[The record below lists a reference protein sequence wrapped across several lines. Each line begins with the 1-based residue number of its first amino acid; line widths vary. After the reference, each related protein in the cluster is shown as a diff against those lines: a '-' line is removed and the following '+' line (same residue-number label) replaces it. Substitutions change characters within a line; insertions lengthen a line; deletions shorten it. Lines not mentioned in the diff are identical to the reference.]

1 MESKKKKFL
10 YSIFTVIIVLAIAF
24 SILYSLYW
32 SDLITIILSNE
43 GLWIGA
49 VAIISRVFI
58 LGIMSFVLFR
68 KWLRQEAIYISDAYF
83 LFGSFFGILTCAK
96 IYDLFFNLV
105 FISGAFPSELILLL
119 AKVRFFVI
127 IVNLIP
133 ILYIGLDAILIYI
146 NMNKNKEM
154 NKKQFNKLR
163 LRIMLGYVLVTTL
176 VIILAPSVDFLNL
189 VFPFVT
195 ILIYIAIA
203 FMFLFM
209 YKNKRLVQANGL
221 IIGIAFICFL
231 ISNLIR
237 TILINT
243 DLSLGIFAELI
254 DIGVNLLIFIGFIS
268 KPKYAK

>member
-10 YSIFTVIIVLAIAF
+10 YSIITVILALTITF
-24 SILYSLYW
+24 SVIYSLYW
-32 SDLITIILSNE
+32 PALITAIFSSE
-43 GLWIGA
+43 GLWIG
-49 VAIISRVFI
+49 VAAILGRALV
-58 LGIMSFVLFR
+58 LGIMSFFLFR
-68 KWLRQEAIYISDAYF
+68 KWLRQEAMYISDAYF

-105 FISGAFPSELILLL
+105 VISGAFSTEFSLLL
-119 AKVRFFVI
+119 AKIRFFII

-163 LRIMLGYVLVTTL
+163 LRIMLGFVLVTAL
-176 VIILAPSVDFLNL
+176 VIVLAPTVKFLNL
-189 VFPFVT
+189 VFPFIT
-195 ILIYIAIA
+195 ILVYIAIA

-221 IIGIAFICFL
+221 IIGVAFICFIVSGL
-231 ISNLIR
+231 LR
-237 TILINT
+237 TILINANF
-243 DLSLGIFAELI
+243 SYSIFAELI
-254 DIGVNLLIFIGFIS
+254 DIGVNLFMFIGFIS
-268 KPKYAK
+268 KPNYA

>member
-10 YSIFTVIIVLAIAF
+10 YSIITVILALTIIF
-24 SILYSLYW
+24 SVIYSLYW
-32 SDLITIILSNE
+32 PALITAIFSSE
-43 GLWIGA
+43 GLWIGVA
-49 VAIISRVFI
+49 AIIGRALI
-58 LGIMSFVLFR
+58 LGIMSFFLFR
-68 KWLRQEAIYISDAYF
+68 KWLRQEAMYISDAYF

-105 FISGAFPSELILLL
+105 VISGAFNTEFSLLL
-119 AKVRFFVI
+119 AKIRFFII

-163 LRIMLGYVLVTTL
+163 LRIMLIFVLVTAL
-176 VIILAPSVDFLNL
+176 VIVLGPTLNFLNL
-189 VFPFVT
+189 VFPFIT

-221 IIGIAFICFL
+221 IIGVAFICFIVSGL
-231 ISNLIR
+231 LR
-237 TILINT
+237 TILINAN
-243 DLSLGIFAELI
+243 LSYSIFAELI
-254 DIGVNLLIFIGFIS
+254 DIGVNLFMFIGFIS
-268 KPKYAK
+268 KPKYA

>member
-1 MESKKKKFL
+1 MESKKKKFF
-10 YSIFTVIIVLAIAF
+10 YSIFAVIIVLAIVL
-24 SILYSLYW
+24 SILYFIYW
-32 SDLITIILSNE
+32 STLITVILSNE
-43 GLWIGA
+43 GLWIG
-49 VAIISRVFI
+49 VIAIISRVFI

-83 LFGSFFGILTCAK
+83 LFGSFFGILTFAK
-96 IYDLFFNLV
+96 IYDLLYNLV
-105 FISGAFPSELILLL
+105 YISGSEVSLLL
-119 AKVRFFVI
+119 GKIRFVVI
-127 IVNLIP
+127 IVNLMP

-163 LRIMLGYVLVTTL
+163 LRIMLGYVLVTSL
-176 VIILAPSVDFLNL
+176 VPILSPSVSFFNL
-189 VFPFVT
+189 ALPFVT
-195 ILIYIAIA
+195 VLIYIAIA

-237 TILINT
+237 TILINQNV
-243 DLSLGIFAELI
+243 SYGIFAELI

-268 KPKYAK
+268 KPKYSR

>member
-10 YSIFTVIIVLAIAF
+10 YSCITVILVLTIIF
-24 SILYSLYW
+24 SVLYSFYW
-32 SDLITIILSNE
+32 SFLIAAIFSSE
-43 GLWIGA
+43 GLWIGV
-49 VAIISRVFI
+49 VAIICRALV
-58 LGIMSFVLFR
+58 LGIMSFFLYR

-105 FISGAFPSELILLL
+105 VISEAFSTEFVLLL
-119 AKVRFFVI
+119 VKIRFFII

-154 NKKQFNKLR
+154 GKKQFNKLR
-163 LRIMLGYVLVTTL
+163 LRIMFGFVLATAM
-176 VIILAPSVDFLNL
+176 VIVLAPTLNFLNL
-189 VFPFVT
+189 VFPFITV
-195 ILIYIAIA
+195 IVYIAIA

-221 IIGIAFICFL
+221 IIGIAFICF
-231 ISNLIR
+231 IASNLLR
-237 TILINT
+237 TILINV
-243 DLSLGIFAELI
+243 DLSYSILSELI
-254 DIGVNLLIFIGFIS
+254 DIGINLFMFFGFIS
-268 KPKYAK
+268 KPKYA